1 MAEEE
6 KLLMRLKN
14 GKRNAI
20 DEAIA
25 VYTPYLSTVL
35 YNMLGNRLPK
45 DDIEEILSDVFVTL
59 WRYADTIDL
68 EKGTLRAYLAAVARN
83 FALKKLNKQRD
94 YTSLDEIEL
103 PDEAP
108 IPEENTAESVV
119 WDAVMS
125 LGEPDNEIFVRYY
138 IFGEKIRE
146 IAKATGVNP
155 STFITCGG
163 TVMKQ
168 KNDLFEELNINPK
181 NRDVC
186 SPFAVDI
193 QAIKRN
199 VNRTLD
205 SAYTERKT
213 VIMKSKKKTACIAL
227 AATLALS
234 VTAFAANGIVSNW
247 FSSSSAIADYKTLP
261 TAQQVK
267 NDIGYTPILID
278 SFANGY
284 TFKDGNI
291 INNNLKDENNNSIE
305 KFKSVSFDY
314 EKDDDIVIFS
324 QDKYNS
330 QAELQGSVAKT
341 VGDTDIYYYSYTNK
355 FVPADYTLTDAD
367 KRAEANGDLV
377 FSYGAAE
384 VEISEVQS
392 ATFVK
397 DGTQYQLLQINGKLS
412 GDELVKMAEELVA

>member
-45 DDIEEILSDVFVTL
+45 EDIEEILSDVFVTL
-59 WRYADTIDL
+59 WRNADTIDL

-138 IFGEKIRE
+138 VFGEKIRE

-155 STFITCGG
+155 ST
-163 TVMKQ
+163 V
-168 KNDLFEELNINPK
+168 
-181 NRDVC
+181 
-186 SPFAVDI
+186 
-193 QAIKRN
+193 
-199 VNRTLD
+199 
-205 SAYTERKT
+205 KT
-213 VIMKSKKKTACIAL
+213 K
-227 AATLALS
+227 LS
-234 VTAFAANGIVSNW
+234 
-247 FSSSSAIADYKTLP
+247 
-261 TAQQVK
+261 
-267 NDIGYTPILID
+267 
-278 SFANGY
+278 
-284 TFKDGNI
+284 
-291 INNNLKDENNNSIE
+291 
-305 KFKSVSFDY
+305 
-314 EKDDDIVIFS
+314 
-324 QDKYNS
+324 
-330 QAELQGSVAKT
+330 
-341 VGDTDIYYYSYTNK
+341 
-355 FVPADYTLTDAD
+355 
-367 KRAEANGDLV
+367 R
-377 FSYGAAE
+377 
-384 VEISEVQS
+384 
-392 ATFVK
+392 
-397 DGTQYQLLQINGKLS
+397 GKLKLK
-412 GDELVKMAEELVA
+412 EILLHAEGLL